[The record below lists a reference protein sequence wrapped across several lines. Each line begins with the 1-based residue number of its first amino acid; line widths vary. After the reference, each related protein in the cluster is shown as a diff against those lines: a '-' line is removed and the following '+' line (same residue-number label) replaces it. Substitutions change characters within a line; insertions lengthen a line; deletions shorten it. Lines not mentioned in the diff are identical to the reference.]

1 MNAFSRDKLRA
12 ALMKELEDLKNS
24 YTAVAGASG
33 RHLVM
38 GLAANYTKKELYPF
52 VVSLR
57 DSGFTG
63 DIVLFVT
70 ALDQETRDFFK
81 QYNITAVRQWQNLFS
96 YLNLQFARHVA
107 YYDYLMNLH
116 GNGIRYD
123 RIFLTDVRDVLF
135 QIDPFQA
142 VSVDPITFFLESD
155 VVTIGTCEC
164 NSNWIASGFGE
175 KELSRL
181 ATKPISCSGTVVGS
195 WRSIIE
201 YLLWML
207 ILSTLLHEDAA
218 GVAGID
224 QGCHNMLVH
233 SNLLAEQRIA
243 ANGDGVLTLHH
254 VIGRETVYVSADGFV
269 VDIAGNR
276 FPVIHQYDRLHELT
290 DHVLNKRLSL
300 AA

>member
-1 MNAFSRDKLRA
+1 MNIYSRDKLRA
-12 ALMKELEDLKNS
+12 ALMKELDDVKNS
-24 YTAVAGASG
+24 CAAVDSASG
-33 RHLVM
+33 RNLVM
-38 GLAANYTKKELYPF
+38 GLAANYTKKDLYLF
-52 VVSLR
+52 VTSLR

-63 DIVLFVT
+63 DIVLFIT
-70 ALDQETRDFFK
+70 AFDQETSDFFK
-81 QYNITAVRQWQNLFS
+81 LYNITAVRQWQNLFS

-107 YYDYLMNLH
+107 YYDYLVKLH
-116 GNGIRYD
+116 DSGIRYD
-123 RIFLTDVRDVLF
+123 KIFLTDVRDVLF
-135 QIDPFQA
+135 QIEPFQA
-142 VSVDPITFFLESD
+142 IPVDPITFFLESD

-164 NSNWIASGFGE
+164 NSSWIASGFGE
-175 KELSRL
+175 RELSRL
-181 ATKPISCSGTVVGS
+181 AAKPISCSGTVVGS

-207 ILSTLLHEDAA
+207 ILSTLLHEDAV

-233 SNLLAEQRIA
+233 SNLLSEQRIA

-269 VDIAGNR
+269 VDTAGNR

-290 DHVLNKRLSL
+290 DHVLHRRLSL